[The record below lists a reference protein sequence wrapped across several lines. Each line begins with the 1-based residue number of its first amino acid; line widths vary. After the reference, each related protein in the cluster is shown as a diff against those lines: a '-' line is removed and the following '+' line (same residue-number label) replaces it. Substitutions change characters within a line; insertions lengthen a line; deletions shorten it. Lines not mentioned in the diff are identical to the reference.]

1 LDTTRAPCSR
11 RNVFNFTPNG
21 SDGASW
27 NAGAGPAADALGN
40 IYIALANGTF
50 DTTLTAN
57 GFPSL
62 GDYATPL

>member
-1 LDTTRAPCSR
+1 MAVMVRP
-11 RNVFNFTPNG
+11 
-21 SDGASW
+21 W

-40 IYIALANGTF
+40 IYIALDNGTF